1 MTDTAETPE
10 EQKTTAPRRVLI
22 VMAHPDDGEFG
33 SGGTLARWAAE
44 GRDIYYCLITDGQAG
59 DQGDKEITSEQL
71 AAKRQVEAQD
81 AANALGVQHP
91 VIFLH
96 YQDSRLEPTLQ
107 LRSDIARVIRRVKP
121 DVVICQDPTRYWS
134 GQGYI
139 NHPDHRIAGEA
150 TLGAIIPVAGT
161 RLAFPELAAEGLETH
176 EVKEVYISGTSEP
189 DRWVDISGYLEQ
201 KAAALKAHKSQMGD
215 WDPGEMVAD
224 WAKQTAAQARRHG
237 HEMEYAEAY
246 KYIKRGD

>member
-1 MTDTAETPE
+1 
-10 EQKTTAPRRVLI
+10 
-22 VMAHPDDGEFG
+22 
-33 SGGTLARWAAE
+33 
-44 GRDIYYCLITDGQAG
+44 
-59 DQGDKEITSEQL
+59 
-71 AAKRQVEAQD
+71 VEAQD

-107 LRSDIARVIRRVKP
+107 LRSDIARVIRTVKP

-176 EVKEVYISGTSEP
+176 EVQEVYISGTSEP

-215 WDPGEMVAD
+215 WDPTEMVRD
-224 WAKQTAAQARRHG
+224 WAKETANSARKHG
-237 HEMEYAEAY
+237 HEIEYAEAY
-246 KYIKRGD
+246 KYIKRGDG

>member
-1 MTDTAETPE
+1 MTETETPSQE
-10 EQKTTAPRRVLI
+10 PKRVLI
-22 VMAHPDDGEFG
+22 VMAHPDDGEF
-33 SGGTLARWAAE
+33 SSAGTLARWASE

-59 DQGDKEITSEQL
+59 DQGNAEITTEEL
-71 AAKRQVEAQD
+71 TAVRQREAQ
-81 AANALGVQHP
+81 AAAEAVGVKHP

-96 YQDSRLEPTLQ
+96 YQDSRLEPTLA
-107 LRSDIARVIRRVKP
+107 LRRDIARVIRQVKP
-121 DVVICQDPTRYWS
+121 DVVICQDPTRFWS

-161 RLAFPELAAEGLETH
+161 RLAFPELAAEGLAPH
-176 EVKEVYISGTSEP
+176 EVKEVYIAMGEDA
-189 DRWVDISGYLEQ
+189 DRWVDIGGFLDQ
-201 KAAALKAHKSQMGD
+201 KIAALRAHKSQMRD

-237 HEMEYAEAY
+237 HEMEYAEGY